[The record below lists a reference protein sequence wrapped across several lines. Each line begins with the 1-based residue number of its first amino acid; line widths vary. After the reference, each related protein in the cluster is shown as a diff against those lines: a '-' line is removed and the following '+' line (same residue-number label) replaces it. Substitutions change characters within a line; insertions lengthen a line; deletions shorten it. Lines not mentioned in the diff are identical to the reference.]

1 MQFVAW
7 PHKRNSI
14 LQVLFGCMT
23 NVNYVLCHV
32 KMKPI
37 DVASDMNGLVIFVPA
52 YCSHGKTRPGFLFHF
67 PASCLLSLRHKTTL
81 ILRDAAKFHP
91 CSPQEFVYGDGWK
104 LSTNWKITPTFTR
117 NKSSFLDPRSD
128 LIWPN
133 KPQCGGSEKRGESQW
148 SLPEKHAKDRAV
160 FELTLT
166 MI

>member
-133 KPQCGGSEKRGESQW
+133 KPQCGGSEKWGESQW